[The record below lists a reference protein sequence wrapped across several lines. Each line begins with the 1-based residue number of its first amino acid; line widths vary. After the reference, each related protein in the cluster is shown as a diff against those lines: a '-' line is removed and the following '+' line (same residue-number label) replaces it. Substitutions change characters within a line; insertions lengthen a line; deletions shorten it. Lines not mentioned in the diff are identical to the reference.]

1 MLVNVMSY
9 NPYRLYRDPEDSARF
24 AQVEQVIQNVEPHI
38 LMVQELYAPDQ
49 EQAIESAERLATA
62 TGLACKLDN
71 GPGLDPTYAVIN
83 GNKSNYAQAIMWRP
97 DMQPVAE
104 SWRVVSPDKFWHGL
118 GVMAFS
124 LDGVKI
130 YYANYH
136 GTTRVKRDVR
146 LVNNERIDEGEL
158 VSSVLTEDPGIG
170 PYVLAAGD
178 WNGQGTVIVDGLYYD
193 PEGFDVELELD
204 EESRWLGSQRTAGQ
218 IFLDHGLIDIAP
230 ALRVPRQPTVGHW
243 PSSRYGNRRIDIFR
257 VTRPLLK
264 AVRKFVVIDTAET
277 RSASDHLPIL
287 AQLETDELLST

>member
-124 LDGVKI
+124 LGGVKV
-130 YYANYH
+130 YYAFYH
-136 GTTRVKRDVR
+136 GPPRVERDIR
-146 LVNNERIDEGEL
+146 LVNNERIDEAEL
-158 VSSVLTEDPGIG
+158 VSSALTDPGIG
-170 PYVLAAGD
+170 PYVFAAGD
-178 WNGQGTVIVDGLYYD
+178 WNSKSADQVDGAYYD
-193 PEGFDVELELD
+193 PEGFSVELD
-204 EESRWLGSQRTAGQ
+204 DESRWLASQRTAGQ
-218 IFLDHGLIDIAP
+218 IFLDHGLSDVAP
-230 ALRVPRQPTVGHW
+230 ALRVPRRPTVGHW
-243 PSSRYGNRRIDIFR
+243 PSSRHGGRRIDIFR
-257 VTRPLLK
+257 VTPALLK
-264 AVRKFVVIDTAET
+264 AIRKFVVIDTAET
-277 RSASDHLPIL
+277 RAASDHLPIL
-287 AQLETDELLST
+287 AQLETDELLSA